1 MVTPSPLECGG
12 GFFININKYGSDTN
26 NKRLPGN
33 DWRVLLERH

>member
-12 GFFININKYGSDTN
+12 GPFININKYGSDTN
-26 NKRLPGN
+26 NKRLHVN